1 MQAVKFFGLS
11 GIGWLL
17 DCVVYAIIGV
27 YSANLLVNNIISS
40 WAGVTIVFIFA
51 TRQVFKN
58 NSKIPLYWKYLIY
71 ILYQCILIFTISK
84 LLNIINSL
92 IVENIDWVIVGSFA
106 PIIAKVLVTPITMIL
121 NFFMMKGIIERL

>member
-17 DCVVYAIIGV
+17 DFVVYAIIGV

-71 ILYQCILIFTISK
+71 ILYQCILIFAISK

-106 PIIAKVLVTPITMIL
+106 PIIAKILVTPITMIL